1 MNELTIQNY
10 EQLKT
15 ELSDELN
22 KAANSF
28 VRIGYLL
35 RLARDNKT
43 ILDGSGYTDVN
54 EFASKEFDLDK
65 TQVSRFIRINERFSL
80 GGNSEQLLPEY
91 AEYGS
96 AKLSIMLTLPD
107 EINEEL
113 SPEYS
118 KSDIQAIKDEYEAE
132 QKITDVEVML
142 EDKDED
148 APDEFMELIV
158 KQLNDEHE
166 DPIAFLHESHM
177 MAEKL
182 GTELGLPDVQE
193 AYIPDGDKTYTIR
206 IAGQGRYMVS
216 MKESGIAVVN
226 MRDMVKSPLSWEE
239 FTKLTLTDEAKREFK
254 APEKPKPKEKPKKVE
269 KSKPKPKKEPKP
281 EAKAPE
287 PVAAE
292 HLKPEDTEEQSSIQR
307 SLLEEIET
315 LTGWIK
321 QERWRNARDVA
332 EDIVDRLKHIG
343 G

>member
-142 EDKDED
+142 EDTDPD
-148 APDEFMELIV
+148 APDEFMELVV

-177 MAEKL
+177 MADKL

-216 MKESGIAVVN
+216 MKESGITIMN

-239 FTKLTLTDEAKREFK
+239 FTKLTLMDEAKREFK
-254 APEKPKPKEKPKKVE
+254 VPEKPKPKEKPKKVE
-269 KSKPKPKKEPKP
+269 KSKPKEKPKAEPK
-281 EAKAPE
+281 

-292 HLKPEDTEEQSSIQR
+292 RLKPEDTEIVPEEPKSSIQQ
-307 SLLEEIET
+307 SLMTEIET
-315 LTGWIK
+315 LTNWIK

>member
-1 MNELTIQNY
+1 MNELIIKTYQ
-10 EQLKT
+10 QLKT
-15 ELSDELN
+15 ELGDELN

-35 RLARDNKT
+35 RLARDNKS

-96 AKLSIMLTLPD
+96 AKLAIMLTLPD
-107 EINEEL
+107 EINSEL

-118 KSDIQAIKDEYEAE
+118 KSDIQTIKDEYEAE
-132 QKITDVEVML
+132 QRITDIEVAL
-142 EDKDED
+142 EDKDPE
-148 APDEFMELIV
+148 APDEFMEMVV

-177 MAEKL
+177 IADKL
-182 GTELGLPDVQE
+182 GTKLGLADVQE

-206 IAGQGRYMVS
+206 IAGSGRYMVS
-216 MKESGIAVVN
+216 MKESGITITN
-226 MRDMVKSPLSWEE
+226 MRDMTKSPLSWEE
-239 FTKLTLTDEAKREFK
+239 FTDLTIADETKRTFVPKEEPK
-254 APEKPKPKEKPKKVE
+254 EKPKEKPKKVE
-269 KSKPKPKKEPKP
+269 KSKPKPK
-281 EAKAPE
+281 PE
-287 PVAAE
+287 PQ
-292 HLKPEDTEEQSSIQR
+292 KPDKSPEEAPGEPSEESNIR
-307 SLLEEIET
+307 KSLIKEAET
-315 LTGWIK
+315 LINWIK

-332 EDIVDRLKHIG
+332 EDIVDRIKHIG